1 MEMCKLANSDLG
13 IDEMCKLKSMKESIV
28 EFTLQFVDDL
38 LVGLL
43 LLLNMIGS
51 TFKAERTRN
60 AI

>member
-1 MEMCKLANSDLG
+1 MCKLANSDVG
-13 IDEMCKLKSMKESIV
+13 IDEMCKLKSMKESIID
-28 EFTLQFVDDL
+28 FTLQFVDDL